1 MGHSESQALG
11 FCVLVF
17 ILNSFSV
24 LVPLL
29 PPLSARCEQRP
40 FTPARCEQAMLNFLL
55 PDIFSSSEQ
64 FDEWFNPED
73 QGDGGSGEDVLHQ
86 LHKLLRPFLLR
97 RLKKEVRAPRG
108 WGMGSMPWGE
118 GTSHRRPG
126 QIRADV
132 ARCVGEA
139 RALALSFHR
148 RM

>member
-1 MGHSESQALG
+1 MVRLFTAHSRLLITG
-11 FCVLVF
+11 T
-17 ILNSFSV
+17 
-24 LVPLL
+24 PLQNNL
-29 PPLSARCEQRP
+29 HELW
-40 FTPARCEQAMLNFLL
+40 AMLNFLL